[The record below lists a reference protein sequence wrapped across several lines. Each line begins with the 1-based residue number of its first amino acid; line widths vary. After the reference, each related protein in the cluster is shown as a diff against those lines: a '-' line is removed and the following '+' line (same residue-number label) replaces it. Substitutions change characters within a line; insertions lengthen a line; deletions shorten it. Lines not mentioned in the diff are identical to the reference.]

1 MRNFIYF
8 VLVACFWSGSFV
20 AIEPLVAAMPPLLAG
35 CLRIAVA
42 VIFMAT
48 LLPIMKV
55 PYSLPKAA
63 RLQVYGTGLVAFSI
77 PFALLFW
84 GERSVSPGVAGVLN
98 GTVPIWVFVLGAL
111 LTPGV
116 EPITKDKVI
125 GILLGFGGV
134 VAIFAPKALA
144 AEHDPSLF
152 GVLAVTGM
160 AISYAF
166 SVLLNRNSFAK
177 FKTLNPITNL
187 FHQLISGAVCL
198 FIIAVLFE
206 GWPQPSH
213 WGSHLTILFSL
224 LYLGCVS
231 TCIAFILFY
240 RLIQSWGSVRAATV
254 TYVMPAF
261 SLILDLLINGRLPTL
276 NEMLGVFGI
285 TAGVLVLNF
294 MGRKKIA

>member
-1 MRNFIYF
+1 MRNFISF

-20 AIEPLVAAMPPLLAG
+20 AIEPLVIAMPPLLAG
-35 CLRIAVA
+35 CLRLLVA
-42 VIFMAT
+42 VIFLMI
-48 LLPIMKV
+48 LMPFMKV
-55 PYSLPKAA
+55 PYALPKIA
-63 RLQVYGTGLVAFSI
+63 RLQVYGTGIVAFAI

-84 GERSVSPGVAGVLN
+84 GERSVSPGIAGVLN
-98 GTVPIWVFVLGAL
+98 GTVPIWVFILGAL

-134 VAIFAPKALA
+134 VAIFAPKALS

-160 AISYAF
+160 AVSYAF

-177 FKTLNPITNL
+177 FKNLNPITNL
-187 FHQLISGAVCL
+187 LHQMISGTVGL
-198 FIIAVLFE
+198 FVIAVAFE
-206 GWPQPSH
+206 GWPQPQL
-213 WGSHLTILFSL
+213 WGSHLTIVLSL
-224 LYLGCVS
+224 LYLGCIS

-261 SLILDLLINGRLPTL
+261 SLILDLIINGRLPTL
-276 NEMLGVFGI
+276 NELLGVFGI
-285 TAGVLVLNF
+285 TAGVLVLNL
-294 MGRKKIA
+294 MGRKKI